1 MKVVEKK
8 ARDEMIEEAGKTE
21 GARRASGVFPGG
33 APPAGVAAGAERP
46 EVEVVAK
53 AERRRFTAEYKR
65 RIVREADRCTKPGE
79 IGALL
84 RREGLYSS
92 HLVTWRAAR
101 DRGELEGLSPKK
113 RGPKVAPPD
122 PRDKKIAE
130 QEREIARLTKRAE
143 RAEGL
148 VEVQK
153 KLAALL
159 GPGRPRA
166 ASHPSREDRHT
177 GEGAAPR

>member
-1 MKVVEKK
+1 ME
-8 ARDEMIEEAGKTE
+8 
-21 GARRASGVFPGG
+21 S
-33 APPAGVAAGAERP
+33 AERKEMGAA

-65 RIVREADRCTKPGE
+65 RIVRAADRCTKPGE

-92 HLVTWRAAR
+92 LLTTWRAAR
-101 DRGELEGLSPKK
+101 DRGELAGLAPRK
-113 RGPKVAPPD
+113 RGPKVVPPD
-122 PRDKKIAE
+122 PRERKIAE
-130 QEREIARLTKRAE
+130 LEREVARQRKRAE

-148 VEVQK
+148 VELQK

-159 GPGRPRA
+159 GTPFESEP
-166 ASHPSREDRHT
+166 
-177 GEGAAPR
+177 

>member
-8 ARDEMIEEAGKTE
+8 ARGEMIEGAGETE
-21 GARRASGVFPGG
+21 GARRATGVFPAG
-33 APPAGVAAGAERP
+33 APPAGATRAALGP

-65 RIVREADRCTKPGE
+65 RIVREADRCTKSGE

-122 PRDKKIAE
+122 PRDKRIAE
-130 QEREIARLTKRAE
+130 QEREIARWQKRAE
-143 RAEGL
+143 RAEAF

-153 KLAALL
+153 KVAALL
-159 GPGRPRA
+159 GTPLE
-166 ASHPSREDRHT
+166 SEK
-177 GEGAAPR
+177 